1 MWYRKPED
9 LCKMRLLSKM
19 YYGKKGSYVTRVPG
33 GWIFVF
39 LGGLKSRFLKEKFS
53 DKKRKIVNNYETI
66 MAHND

>member
-19 YYGKKGSYVTRVPG
+19 YYGRKGSYLVRVPG

-39 LGGLKSRFLKEKFS
+39 LGGLKSRFLREKPVN
-53 DKKRKIVNNYETI
+53 KIVNNYETI
-66 MAHND
+66 MAHNG

>member
-39 LGGLKSRFLKEKFS
+39 LGGLKSRFLKEKPVN
-53 DKKRKIVNNYETI
+53 KIINNYETI
-66 MAHND
+66 TVH

>member
-1 MWYRKPED
+1 MWYKKPED
-9 LCKMRLLSKM
+9 LCKIRLLSKM

-39 LGGLKSRFLKEKFS
+39 LGGLKSRFLKEKPVN
-53 DKKRKIVNNYETI
+53 KIVNNYETN

>member
-39 LGGLKSRFLKEKFS
+39 LGGLKSRFLREKPVN
-53 DKKRKIVNNYETI
+53 KIINNYETI
-66 MAHND
+66 VAHSV